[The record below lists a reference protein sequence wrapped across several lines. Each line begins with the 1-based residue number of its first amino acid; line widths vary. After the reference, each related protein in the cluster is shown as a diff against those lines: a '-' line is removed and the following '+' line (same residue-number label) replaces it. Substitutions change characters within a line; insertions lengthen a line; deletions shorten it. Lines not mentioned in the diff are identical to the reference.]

1 MYITDNFL
9 ILTNDADLIQL
20 KEEAIRRCDH
30 SLMDDTYHYYKGA
43 FIRTYNLTTFPAY
56 YKRSQDGHTWD
67 KISAEYFKTLVLAQ
81 LDILTNK
88 KRQLVGLFAFIQPTV
103 GNTFNNDAISPDT
116 MTNDKLFPADSLT
129 ASPSSAN
136 ASTAIADFLVVTNDY

>member
-1 MYITDNFL
+1 MYITDDFL
-9 ILTNDADLIQL
+9 ILTNNADLTQL
-20 KEEAIRRCDH
+20 KEEAIRRYDH
-30 SLMDDTYHYYKGA
+30 SLMDDIYHYYKGA

-67 KISAEYFKTLVLAQ
+67 KISADYFKQLVLAQ
-81 LDILTNK
+81 LDTLTNR

-103 GNTFNNDAISPDT
+103 DNDATSPDT
-116 MTNDKLFPADSLT
+116 MTNDKLSPTDSLT

-136 ASTAIADFLVVTNDY
+136 TSTATADF